1 MNLQEKIIS
10 LSEYKLG
17 FNIYGGHTII
27 NVTYPKDWSV
37 IKPENENITFA
48 RDESNKDTYYYSA
61 PITIDMEEIFI
72 NIETTIEFNKE
83 MEKKIELFQIKQA
96 ELQNIFIEE
105 TYETLET
112 LTFSFKK
119 KKKQTKQ
126 PQPKEKDVIN
136 EEPKQK
142 PQIKQTS
149 TTKQKS
155 STKEITKDEMSVD
168 EIKENIKKHKE
179 EKSKKKI
186 SSHKDNLELL
196 PGEEVC
202 EEIIISNSELNN
214 GIY

>member
-17 FNIYGGHTII
+17 FNIYSGHTII
-27 NVTYPKDWSV
+27 NVTYPKTWSV

-48 RDESNKDTYYYSA
+48 CDEVNKDTYYYSA
-61 PITIDMEEIFI
+61 PITFNMEEIFD
-72 NIETTIEFNKE
+72 NIEATIDFNKE
-83 MEKKIELFQIKQA
+83 MEKKIELFQTKQA

-105 TYETLET
+105 SYETLET

-119 KKKQTKQ
+119 KKKQVKQ
-126 PQPKEKDVIN
+126 TQPKENIVKEIK
-136 EEPKQK
+136 EEPQQK
-142 PQIKQTS
+142 EDNET
-149 TTKQKS
+149 
-155 STKEITKDEMSVD
+155 EEMTVD
-168 EIKENIKKHKE
+168 EIKNNIKKHKE
-179 EKSKKKI
+179 KKSKQKI
-186 SSHKDNLELL
+186 SSHKDNLEIL